1 MPRQKAFVKQKQTER
16 CSTYCPKCQCHK
28 HPNSLLVAQ
37 EENFIGSVKKK
48 FAGIKQGVKSKI
60 RSAKKD
66 FDLTYKAANKQI
78 ALATHPGHK
87 SSPPSSPGSTTSK
100 KNIRESKSDPKS
112 NTGLS
117 QSTLDSATDSD
128 SADWDSAADL
138 ASESKPGAGSQPV
151 ERGVTPDPVAKSA
164 SGSESESESEESE
177 QKSEEKS
184 EQKSTEK
191 PGTEASAKEEEN
203 STAKSE
209 PVRESEYTPNML
221 NTVADAVSANN
232 TKPVNGVMN
241 SDTAG
246 SYADNAPETNKNDKG
261 SPDTKN
267 MQNHSM
273 ETQELAHLLHAYKQK
288 RESDA
293 APVLT
298 IDIPLQQCIDK

>member
-48 FAGIKQGVKSKI
+48 FAGIKQGVTSKI

-66 FDLTYKAANKQI
+66 FDQTYKAANKQI

-100 KNIRESKSDPKS
+100 KNIRESKSDPNS

-138 ASESKPGAGSQPV
+138 ASESKPEAGSQPV

-184 EQKSTEK
+184 EQKSTEE
-191 PGTEASAKEEEN
+191 PGIEASAKEEEN

-209 PVRESEYTPNML
+209 KVRDGVQGIE
-221 NTVADAVSANN
+221 ASANEEEN
-232 TKPVNGVMN
+232 STAKSEPVL
-241 SDTAG
+241 AG